1 MSDVL
6 TKPRRKMPKGV
17 PFTKGDPRINRAG
30 RPKAVEGWR
39 DGMRDDSEDA
49 RELHRKNIK
58 AALALD
64 EADTSEAANALRK
77 IASAS
82 ASFVIEQG
90 WGKASQAVEVTGKD
104 GKDLVDTDAMA
115 KQVLAALQRL
125 EGDK

>member
-6 TKPRRKMPKGV
+6 PKPKRKMPKGV

-49 RELHRKNIK
+49 RELHQRNIR
-58 AALALD
+58 AALALPD
-64 EADTSEAANALRK
+64 GDVSEAANALRK

-90 WGKASQAVEVTGKD
+90 WGKASQAVELTGKD